1 MFTFD
6 ETRKLINQALE
17 KPDFVKDALEYV
29 EDFIDEF
36 EEVYEDNKPK
46 NLENEEQREFYNK
59 MVSGYMRER
68 ACDIS

>member
-1 MFTFD
+1 MFTFA

-17 KPDFVKDALEYV
+17 NPDVVKDSMEYV

-46 NLENEEQREFYNK
+46 NLENEEQHKFYNK
-59 MVSGYMRER
+59 MVSEYMRER